1 MPTRVKAVT
10 NNVRKT
16 IKGYVYNTKESRF
29 VAECRNGYRC
39 GEPAWCCETLYR
51 NIDGAYFLHGEGGAK
66 SRYSRNVNGE
76 SVASETI
83 ILLSESQAREWAE
96 ISLSADEYEALFGV
110 AEESSEGKIDREQV
124 QLRLACETIAL
135 LRKLSKET
143 DVPVACLVDKAVMK
157 LYGD

>member
-10 NNVRKT
+10 NNMRKT
-16 IKGYVYNTKESRF
+16 IKGYAYNTKESRF
-29 VAECRNGYRC
+29 VAECRNSHRC
-39 GEPAWCCETLYR
+39 GEPAWCHETLYR

-83 ILLSESQAREWAE
+83 IPLSESQAREWAE
-96 ISLSADEYEALFGV
+96 MSLPADKYEALFGV

-135 LRKLSKET
+135 LRRLSKET
-143 DVPVACLVDKAVMK
+143 GVPMARMVDNSVMK
-157 LYGD
+157 VYGD